1 MSLTETVKVSISSP
15 DRFYIG
21 GDWVKPS
28 SPDEIDVINASTEDV
43 FLRVAEAKAEDMDR
57 AVAAAREAFD
67 HGPWPQ
73 MSHAE
78 RASYLVKIAAALEER
93 ALEIG
98 QIWSGQM
105 GVLNTIAQ
113 ASGPGH
119 GRPWRYY
126 AGLAEEFPFQERH
139 TPTAGGNIGLLVRE
153 PVGVVGA
160 IIPWNGPMGLFET
173 PAFSKG
179 TMELARRMSLSH
191 GFTVVG
197 GGDSASA
204 VKIAGDDVARGFKH
218 ISTGG
223 GASLELIEGKKLP
236 GVEALRVGEVAS

>member
-1 MSLTETVKVSISSP
+1 MSLTETVKASISSP

-28 SPDEIDVINASTEDV
+28 SSDEIDVINASTEDV

-160 IIPWNGPMGLFET
+160 IIPWNGPMGLIG
-173 PAFSKG
+173 KN
-179 TMELARRMSLSH
+179 LSDDLI
-191 GFTVVG
+191 VG
-197 GGDSASA
+197 
-204 VKIAGDDVARGFKH
+204 
-218 ISTGG
+218 
-223 GASLELIEGKKLP
+223 L
-236 GVEALRVGEVAS
+236 